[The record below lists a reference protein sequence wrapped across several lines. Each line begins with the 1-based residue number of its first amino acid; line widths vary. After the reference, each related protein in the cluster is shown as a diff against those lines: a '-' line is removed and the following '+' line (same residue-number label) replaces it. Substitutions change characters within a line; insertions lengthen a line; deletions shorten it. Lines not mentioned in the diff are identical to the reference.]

1 MRRAPRPSYDLAS
14 FPPSCCH
21 ARYAESEKRIG
32 VTAKQPR
39 TLSDLNG
46 MPAAQFVDHLGEVFE
61 HSPWVPRRVA
71 VGRPF
76 SSVGVLHDVMVA
88 AVRAAGPE
96 AQDTLIRSHPDLA
109 GKAARARD
117 LTNASTG
124 EQASA
129 GLDGLTD
136 AEYERFDRLN
146 RTYRDKFGFP
156 FIIAVKGLDKTA
168 ILTAFEQRIGH
179 DEDTERQTALEQIA
193 RIARMRLADLVIDDG
208 LPGEPAPAPSEP
220 SEGAAMG
227 YLTTHVL
234 DTAHGVP
241 AAGMKIHLIRLEGG
255 IKEHPLKTVIT
266 DNDGRCEGP
275 LLEGD
280 AFEAGRYELLF
291 EVGAYFRERG
301 LQLPDPAFLDEV
313 TIRFAIADPSTHYHV
328 PLLVSPWSYSTY
340 RGS

>member
-1 MRRAPRPSYDLAS
+1 MPDKAPLTLA
-14 FPPSCCH
+14 
-21 ARYAESEKRIG
+21 A
-32 VTAKQPR
+32 
-39 TLSDLNG
+39 LNA
-46 MPAAQFVDHLGEVFE
+46 MPAAQFVAHLGEVFE
-61 HSPWVPRRVA
+61 HSPWVARRAA

-117 LTNASTG
+117 LSDASTG

-129 GLDGLTD
+129 GLDSLSD

-146 RTYRDKFGFP
+146 RSYRDKFGFP

-168 ILTAFEQRIGH
+168 ILTAFERRIGH
-179 DEDTERQTALEQIA
+179 DEETERQTALEQIA
-193 RIARMRLADLVIDDG
+193 RIARLRLNDLVREDAD
-208 LPGEPAPAPSEP
+208 PAAEPDTTIPHK
-220 SEGAAMG
+220 GDAMG
-227 YLTTHVL
+227 RLTTHVL
-234 DTAHGVP
+234 DTAHGIP

-266 DNDGRCEGP
+266 NADGRADGP

-280 AFEAGRYELLF
+280 AMSTGRYELLF
-291 EVGAYFRERG
+291 EVGPYFRERG
-301 LQLPDPAFLDEV
+301 MMLPEPAFLDEV
-313 TIRFAIADPSTHYHV
+313 AVRFAIADPGAHYHV
-328 PLLVSPWSYSTY
+328 PLLVSPWAYSTY

>member
-1 MRRAPRPSYDLAS
+1 M
-14 FPPSCCH
+14 
-21 ARYAESEKRIG
+21 
-32 VTAKQPR
+32 TAKTSL
-39 TLSDLNG
+39 TLAELNAV
-46 MPAAQFVDHLGEVFE
+46 PAAQFVAHLGEVFE
-61 HSPWVPRRVA
+61 HSPWVARRAA

-96 AQDTLIRSHPDLA
+96 AQDTLIRAHPDLA

-117 LTNASTG
+117 LSDASTG

-129 GLDGLTD
+129 GLDSLTD
-136 AEYERFDRLN
+136 EEYERFDRLN
-146 RTYRDKFGFP
+146 NAYRDKFGFP

-168 ILTAFEQRIGH
+168 ILTAFERRIGH
-179 DEDTERQTALEQIA
+179 DEETERQTALEQIA
-193 RIARMRLADLVIDDG
+193 RIARIRLADLVHDDG
-208 LPGEPAPAPSEP
+208 LPREPAPATTKP
-220 SEGAAMG
+220 SEGSTMG
-227 YLTTHVL
+227 RLTTHVL

-255 IKEHPLKTVIT
+255 IKQHPLKTVIT
-266 DNDGRCEGP
+266 DNDGRCDGP

-280 AFEAGRYELLF
+280 AFEAGQYELLF
-291 EVGAYFRERG
+291 EAGAYFRERG
-301 LQLPDPAFLDEV
+301 LLLPEPAFLDEI
-313 TIRFAIADPSTHYHV
+313 TIRFAIADPGAHYHV

>member
-1 MRRAPRPSYDLAS
+1 M
-14 FPPSCCH
+14 
-21 ARYAESEKRIG
+21 
-32 VTAKQPR
+32 TAKTSL
-39 TLSDLNG
+39 TLAELNAV
-46 MPAAQFVDHLGEVFE
+46 PAAQFVAHLGEVFE
-61 HSPWVPRRVA
+61 HSPWVARRAA

-96 AQDTLIRSHPDLA
+96 AQDTLIRAHPDLA

-117 LTNASTG
+117 LSDASTG

-129 GLDGLTD
+129 GLDALTD
-136 AEYERFDRLN
+136 EEYERFDRLN
-146 RTYRDKFGFP
+146 SAYRDKFGFP

-168 ILTAFEQRIGH
+168 ILTAFERRIGH
-179 DEDTERQTALEQIA
+179 DEETERQTALEQIA
-193 RIARMRLADLVIDDG
+193 RIARIRLADLVHDDG
-208 LPGEPAPAPSEP
+208 LPGEPAPATTKP
-220 SEGAAMG
+220 SEGSTMG
-227 YLTTHVL
+227 RLTTHVL

-241 AAGMKIHLIRLEGG
+241 AAGLKIHLIRLEGG
-255 IKEHPLKTVIT
+255 LKQHPLKTVIT
-266 DNDGRCEGP
+266 NSDGRCDGP

-280 AFEAGRYELLF
+280 ALTAGQYELLF

-301 LQLPDPAFLDEV
+301 LLLPEPAFLDEIP
-313 TIRFAIADPSTHYHV
+313 IRFAIADAGAHYHV

>member
-1 MRRAPRPSYDLAS
+1 MTNKTPL
-14 FPPSCCH
+14 
-21 ARYAESEKRIG
+21 
-32 VTAKQPR
+32 
-39 TLSDLNG
+39 TLSELNT

-61 HSPWVPRRVA
+61 HSPWVPRRAA

-96 AQDTLIRSHPDLA
+96 AQDALIRAHPDLA

-117 LTNASTG
+117 LTDASTG

-129 GLDGLTD
+129 GLDSLSD
-136 AEYERFDRLN
+136 EEYQRFDRLN
-146 RTYRDKFGFP
+146 RSYREKFGFP

-179 DEDTERQTALEQIA
+179 DEETERQTALEQIA
-193 RIARMRLADLVIDDG
+193 RIARMRLGDLVRDDG
-208 LPGEPAPAPSEP
+208 LPAEPAPDSPKPSKE
-220 SEGAAMG
+220 AAMG
-227 YLTTHVL
+227 HLTTHVL

-255 IKEHPLKTVIT
+255 ITQHPLKTYIT
-266 DNDGRCEGP
+266 NSDGRCDGP

-280 AFEAGRYELLF
+280 ALTAGRYELLF

-301 LQLPDPAFLDEV
+301 MLLPEPAFLDEV
-313 TIRFAIADPSTHYHV
+313 TIRFAVADPSANYHV